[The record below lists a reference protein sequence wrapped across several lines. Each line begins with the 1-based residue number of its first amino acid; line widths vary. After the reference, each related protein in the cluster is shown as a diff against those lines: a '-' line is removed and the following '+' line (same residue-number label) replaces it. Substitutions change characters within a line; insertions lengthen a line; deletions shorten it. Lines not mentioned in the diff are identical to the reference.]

1 MDVLVEAERKYT
13 TKLCDAMLPVM
24 IDTFW
29 EIWLEAKMKA
39 KGRRTLQTYQEL
51 LREVKHSWSNTK
63 VKKHVED
70 IVKNNSL
77 FPNLMAAVFVC
88 HVKIL
93 SAIRIDPKSKK
104 ISLKLPGNDIFV
116 HTAYINAAK
125 DIYDDPYVI
134 SDEMPV
140 SQRNEVLNKRF
151 TKCIRDAIE
160 SLVPTEEILKT
171 YIVMPDENNLDI
183 DEGAEETEDNEGP
196 PLTDDPL
203 DPLGENPV
211 PEGAPMA
218 PEGQQMQEETGE
230 EGGELAPAGSVNH
243 PAETPGGTKTVAVT
257 PSLNPPTVHKENL
270 FDDAKE

>member
-13 TKLCDAMLPVM
+13 QKLCDCMLPVM
-24 IDTFW
+24 IDAFW
-29 EIWLEAKMKA
+29 EIWLESKLKA
-39 KGRRTLQTYQEL
+39 KGRHVLQTYQEM

-63 VKKHVED
+63 VKQHVEN

-77 FPNLMAAVFVC
+77 FPNLLAAVFVC

-116 HTAYINAAK
+116 HTCYINAAK
-125 DIYDDPYVI
+125 DLYDDPYVI

-140 SQRNEVLNKRF
+140 HQRSEILNKRF
-151 TKCIRDAIE
+151 IKCIRDAID

-171 YIVMPDENNLDI
+171 YIIMPDDTNLEM
-183 DEGAEETEDNEGP
+183 DEGEEQEPEED
-196 PLTDDPL
+196 LTDDPL

-211 PEGAPMA
+211 PEDAPLAPEAPM
-218 PEGQQMQEETGE
+218 EGT
-230 EGGELAPAGSVNH
+230 VNN
-243 PAETPGGTKTVAVT
+243 PAETPGGTKTIAVT
-257 PSLNPPTVHKENL
+257 PSLNPPQVEEPHRESL
-270 FDDAKE
+270 FDDAPPDRRKIV

>member
-1 MDVLVEAERKYT
+1 
-13 TKLCDAMLPVM
+13 
-24 IDTFW
+24 
-29 EIWLEAKMKA
+29 
-39 KGRRTLQTYQEL
+39 
-51 LREVKHSWSNTK
+51 
-63 VKKHVED
+63 
-70 IVKNNSL
+70 
-77 FPNLMAAVFVC
+77 VFVC

-151 TKCIRDAIE
+151 TKCIRDTIDT
-160 SLVPTEEILKT
+160 LVPTEEILKT
-171 YIVMPDENNLDI
+171 YIIMPDENNLDI
-183 DEGAEETEDNEGP
+183 DEGGEEDENNEGP

-218 PEGQQMQEETGE
+218 PEGQPMEEE
-230 EGGELAPAGSVNH
+230 PMEGELAPAGSVNH

-257 PSLNPPTVHKENL
+257 PSLAPPQVHKENL

>member
-13 TKLCDAMLPVM
+13 NKLCDAMLPVM

-29 EIWLEAKMKA
+29 EIWLEAKIKA

-140 SQRNEVLNKRF
+140 SQRID
-151 TKCIRDAIE
+151 T
-160 SLVPTEEILKT
+160 LVPTEEILKT

-183 DEGAEETEDNEGP
+183 DEGGGEQEDDNEGP

-218 PEGQQMQEETGE
+218 PEGPPMEEEQEQF
-230 EGGELAPAGSVNH
+230 APAGSVNH

-257 PSLNPPTVHKENL
+257 PSLVPPQVHKENL